1 MTPIAALVAA
11 SILAGASGVPMLF
24 SAVPARAGQLFA
36 TVCLCLSSILG
47 IAGAL
52 FVLLGHSASACA
64 LHWAF
69 PFGEPLLNLDA
80 LAAVFTFVISLV
92 SGACAVYAR
101 GYWKAEENPGTV
113 RRLTFF
119 FGVLTASLLMLVLS
133 QNGILLVF
141 WWEVMS
147 FAAYFCLIT
156 EDTKAEVREAG
167 SLYLIVAHVSVLALF
182 ALFAILNDATG
193 SFLFPAAGSL
203 DATSGVALVVFVVAL
218 LAFGLKAGVMPLHIW
233 LPSAHAS
240 APSHVSAML
249 SGVVLKV
256 GIYGLVRT
264 LSFFSNIPLWWGVLV
279 LILGVISGVIGVAF
293 AIAQHD
299 LKRLLAYHSIEN
311 IGIILMGIGVALLGQ
326 HVGNNA
332 IVMLG
337 MAGALLHVVNHATF
351 KALLFLGAGSVIHAA
366 GTRTIDILGGMQRK
380 MPWTAAFFL
389 VGAIAICGLPPLN
402 GFVSE
407 LLIYVGLLRGVI
419 APNTLAAMMM
429 GAAAPALALI
439 GGLAVACFVKVYG
452 VAFLGA
458 PRSAAAARAHEAP
471 RVMLLAM
478 AILAVVCFTVG
489 LVPWLAAPLVQ
500 TAVESWRPALAA
512 LPVVPVSVGAGSLN
526 LTDMAGLGWVS
537 CGAIAL
543 LVVIMLATVGLRRI
557 RVSLPVAAGPTWG
570 CGYTAVTTRMQYT
583 ASSFGEMFVRLFRM
597 VLRPHI
603 DRSSLSSI
611 FPAKA
616 HFESHVPEATLE
628 HIYVPLLQRLY
639 AKTAVIRELQH
650 GHLQIYVVY
659 VFVTLFV
666 LLIGT
671 KP

>member
-1 MTPIAALVAA
+1 MTPIAVLVAA
-11 SILAGASGVPMLF
+11 SILAWASGVPMLF
-24 SAVPARAGQLFA
+24 SFVPARAGQLFA
-36 TVCLCLSSILG
+36 TVCLCLSSIMG
-47 IAGAL
+47 IGGAL
-52 FVLLGHSASACA
+52 FVLLGHSASARA

-80 LAAVFTFVISLV
+80 LAAVFPFVISLV
-92 SGACAVYAR
+92 SGACAIYAR

-119 FGVLTASLLMLVLS
+119 FGVLTASLLMVVLS

-156 EDTKAEVREAG
+156 EHTKAEVREAG
-167 SLYLIVAHVSVLALF
+167 SLYLIVSHVSVLGLF

-203 DATSGVALVVFVVAL
+203 DATSGVALGGFAVSL

-326 HVGNNA
+326 HVGHNA

-366 GTRTIDILGGMQRK
+366 GTRTIDILGGIQRK

-389 VGAIAICGLPPLN
+389 AGAIAICGLPPLN

-419 APNTLAAMMM
+419 ASNALAAMMM

-452 VAFLGA
+452 VTFLGA
-458 PRSAAAARAHEAP
+458 PRSDAAARAHEAP
-471 RVMLLAM
+471 YVMLFSM
-478 AILAVVCFTVG
+478 AILAAVCFTVG

-500 TAVESWRPALAA
+500 TAVESLRPAL
-512 LPVVPVSVGAGSLN
+512 VESLN
-526 LTDMAGLGWVS
+526 LSDMAGLGWVS

-543 LVVIMLATVGLRRI
+543 LAVIMLATAGLRRM
-557 RVSLPVAAGPTWG
+557 RVSLPVKTGPTWG
-570 CGYTAVTTRMQYT
+570 CGYTAVTARMQYT
-583 ASSFGEMFVRLFRM
+583 ASSFGEMFVGLFRL
-597 VLRPHI
+597 VLRPHV
-603 DRSSLSSI
+603 DRSLLHGI
-611 FPAKA
+611 CPDKA
-616 HFESHVPEATLE
+616 HFKSHVPETTLE
-628 HIYVPLLQRLY
+628 HVFVPLLQRLY
-639 AKTAVIRELQH
+639 AKTAVIRDLQH
-650 GHLQIYVVY
+650 GHLQIYIVY

-666 LLIGT
+666 LLVGT